1 MSFYFYSPIISPS
14 CSPQHFPFRVFQLFE
29 LLTFFILFNLTLFS
43 ITVFFCLVTFLI
55 ISQLSRDVLFRPFL
69 CLSLSFSLFESSS
82 HNLVLFQE
90 CFSFSQDGFL
100 TPSNA
105 SSLSFFLI
113 ISQSTLL
120 IFASYLSSFL
130 SLSYSLSRFFHLE
143 LNFLS
148 AINFII
154 SFSLSLNF

>member
-100 TPSNA
+100 TRSSA
-105 SSLSFFLI
+105 SSLSFFLSYHFAI
-113 ISQSTLL
+113 YSTYLCLVSL
-120 IFASYLSSFL
+120 IL
-130 SLSYSLSRFFHLE
+130 SLS
-143 LNFLS
+143 
-148 AINFII
+148 
-154 SFSLSLNF
+154 FSLFHQIFSSCA